1 MYTCIYIYI
10 YTCVCICMCVYVCIY
25 IYIYMYIYIYI
36 YISARQ
42 AVKDYKIT
50 MRELREDYDGAGAE
64 LGRSVK

>member
-1 MYTCIYIYI
+1 MY
-10 YTCVCICMCVYVCIY
+10 VCICI
-25 IYIYMYIYIYI
+25 YIYIYI

-50 MRELREDYDGAGAE
+50 MRELREDYDGAGAG